1 MIHFC
6 YFNTRKCKANFIHIK
21 KEHSLCAF
29 THKQQW
35 LISSH
40 RTPLVSL
47 PNLHLASWMGFLF
60 TLPVCKW
67 DISEPAESVVG
78 ASDQTSNHKLEMFV
92 HWAGQSC
99 DNPNMRRCIWHGQVL
114 NNCVRDSKQG
124 HFLES
129 NPLTAQETLM
139 EVRSKCNPP
148 SVTPG
153 HEQSLFAKLS
163 KPTQTASN
171 QSAQN
176 M

>member
-1 MIHFC
+1 MIQIYYSNLARPGNVHSLGWPVTWYSNMGIFKFRFKSIVTTKQNKTICDMIHFC

-67 DISEPAESVVG
+67 DISEPAESVEVLLTRRQTTSWKCLFTG
-78 ASDQTSNHKLEMFV
+78 LASHVTIPTCVDAFGM
-92 HWAGQSC
+92 G
-99 DNPNMRRCIWHGQVL
+99 RC
-114 NNCVRDSKQG
+114 
-124 HFLES
+124 
-129 NPLTAQETLM
+129 
-139 EVRSKCNPP
+139 
-148 SVTPG
+148 
-153 HEQSLFAKLS
+153 
-163 KPTQTASN
+163 
-171 QSAQN
+171 
-176 M
+176 